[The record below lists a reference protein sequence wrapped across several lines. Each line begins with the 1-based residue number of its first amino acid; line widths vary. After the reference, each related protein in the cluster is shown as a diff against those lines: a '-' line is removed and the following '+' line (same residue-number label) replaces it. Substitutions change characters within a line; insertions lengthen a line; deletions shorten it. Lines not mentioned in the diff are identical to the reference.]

1 MLKVELSNTQ
11 LSALELISDNL
22 ENNNDFE
29 AAAIALKSLA
39 ENIEFIP
46 LSHNLFWLSH
56 MLNKQD
62 VTEKQFF
69 QISLKLLVKDIK
81 EII

>member
-1 MLKVELSNTQ
+1 
-11 LSALELISDNL
+11 
-22 ENNNDFE
+22 
-29 AAAIALKSLA
+29 
-39 ENIEFIP
+39 
-46 LSHNLFWLSH
+46 